1 MSQPILV
8 INCGSS
14 SVKFALI
21 TPGVADSTDRP
32 HGLAEKL
39 GTPDACIHLKYR
51 GEKTTTALPDAD
63 HTQAL
68 QHVLQQL
75 EALEPEKALADNL
88 AGIGHRVVHGGEAFT
103 DAPLITPAVID
114 SLKAHIPLAPLHNPA
129 NLLGIKATQTLFP
142 DLPQVAVFDT
152 AFHQTMP
159 ERAWRYALPHDLYT
173 EHGVRRYGFHGTSHA
188 YVSHR
193 ATQLQQAENKDG
205 ENTAYGW
212 ITTHLGNGCSAAA
225 VWNGQ
230 SMDTSMG
237 LTPLEGLVMGTRCG
251 SIDPGLHMHLLR
263 TLNLTVD
270 ALDQMLNKQS
280 GLLGMSGLSN
290 DMRTLEAA
298 AADGNAQAAV
308 AIEVFCYR
316 AAKEIAALSCA
327 LPAFTGIVFTGGI
340 GENAAG
346 IRSGICQHL
355 AALGVRLDD
364 TRNAQAV
371 GGATMNISTPISTP
385 ASAPTST
392 PDTTTRTTPSTTHS
406 TPSVWVIP
414 TDEEW
419 QIAAETLHTIQQST
433 E

>member
-1 MSQPILV
+1 MPQPILV

-14 SVKFALI
+14 SIKFALV
-21 TPGVADSTDRP
+21 TPSDTTNGANRP
-32 HGLAEKL
+32 QGLAEKL
-39 GTPDACIHLKYR
+39 DTADACIHLKYR
-51 GEKTTTALPDAD
+51 GNKTTTALPNAD
-63 HTQAL
+63 HTLAL
-68 QHVLQQL
+68 QHILQQL
-75 EALEPEKALADNL
+75 EALEPENALADNL

-114 SLKAHIPLAPLHNPA
+114 SLKAHIPLAPLHNPP

-142 DLPQVAVFDT
+142 KLPQVAVFDT

-159 ERAWRYALPHDLYT
+159 ERAWRYPLPHSLYT
-173 EHGVRRYGFHGTSHA
+173 EHGVRRYGFHGSSHA
-188 YVSHR
+188 YVSNR
-193 ATQLQQAENKDG
+193 ADTLQQAAHG
-205 ENTAYGW
+205 TAEHGW

-263 TLNLTVD
+263 RLNLTVD
-270 ALDQMLNKQS
+270 ALDRMLNKES

-316 AAKEIAALSCA
+316 AAREIAALTCA

-371 GGATMNISTPISTP
+371 GGETMNISTP
-385 ASAPTST
+385 
-392 PDTTTRTTPSTTHS
+392 DTTHTTPSTTHS
-406 TPSVWVIP
+406 APSVWVIP

-419 QIAAETLHTIQQST
+419 QIANETLRTIEQHSDNTTQPA
-433 E
+433 